1 MDGASRRRPR
11 RVTFEDDATASGAGS
26 GDKAGAHARPR
37 GVGGGTSR
45 AEPVRRVGRHQ
56 AAVMGVDRQEQVMLR
71 QLRALQQGAAHGTAR
86 RSEDLTQA
94 RARIR
99 VLEERLAEANGALRV
114 ARAASPAK
122 SKAAGPTNAS
132 QDTTRLLRAELRI
145 TDANKELAASRE
157 RAEHLHKQV
166 VTLQAAVAK
175 HEEAAAAADAE
186 CKRLSEELRAEQ
198 VARTRTEEECQVL
211 AERLRDTKVSVRLR
225 VRAGVRGRAA
235 PVECAGHAGASD
247 SVVGSRRVCVLAG

>member
-45 AEPVRRVGRHQ
+45 AEPARRVGRHQ

-186 CKRLSEELRAEQ
+186 CKRLSKELRAEQ

-235 PVECAGHAGASD
+235 PVECAGRAGASD
-247 SVVGSRRVCVLAG
+247 SVFGPRRVFVLTG

>member
-186 CKRLSEELRAEQ
+186 CKGLSEELRAEQ

-235 PVECAGHAGASD
+235 PVECAGRAVASD
-247 SVVGSRRVCVLAG
+247 SVFGSRRVFVLTG

>member
-45 AEPVRRVGRHQ
+45 AEPARRVGRHQ

-186 CKRLSEELRAEQ
+186 CKRLSKELRAEQ

>member
-45 AEPVRRVGRHQ
+45 AEPARRVGRHQ